1 MVAQARPISLLS
13 TIPCRPDIVT
23 DMESWISGLAQHGY
37 SILFA
42 AVFLE
47 AVGLPVPAALALLIA
62 GAAAAGGS
70 LLASYALG
78 GSLLAMLT
86 GDTLMFLLG
95 RYTGWWLLGILC
107 RISLNPESCILRSA
121 DSFYRRGRA
130 LLVIAKFIPGINTMA
145 PPLAGSMNMRF
156 LPFLRLDLAGAMLY
170 AGVYFGVGFI
180 FSGALVAVTR
190 GYQAFGRV
198 MAWAVMALV
207 TGYVIF
213 QVWLWIKSRSLRA
226 VPLAVPSAVAR
237 EMEVGSCAVY
247 DARSHGYFD
256 ARAMRI
262 RGSKRLDPNAL
273 HQFDEKF
280 PDGSQVYLYCTC
292 AREATSTRVARELRE
307 RLDEGQVRVAVIQ
320 GGLRAWKKAGLPLE
334 AVPSDDITALPIFQ

>member
-1 MVAQARPISLLS
+1 
-13 TIPCRPDIVT
+13 
-23 DMESWISGLAQHGY
+23 MESWISALAQHGY

-62 GAAAAGGS
+62 GAGAAAGS
-70 LLASYALG
+70 LRVSYALG
-78 GSLLAMLT
+78 GALLAIFT

-156 LPFLRLDLAGAMLY
+156 MPFLRLDLAGAVLY
-170 AGVYFGVGFI
+170 AGVYFWAGFI
-180 FSGALVAVTR
+180 FSDALVAVTR

-198 MAWAVMALV
+198 MGWAVMALV
-207 TGYVIF
+207 AGYVGF
-213 QVWLWIKSRSLRA
+213 RVWRWIKSRSLRA
-226 VPLAVPSAVAR
+226 VPLAVPSEVAR
-237 EMEVGSCAVY
+237 EMSIGSCVVY

-256 ARAMRI
+256 AKAMRI

-273 HQFDEKF
+273 NQFDEKF
-280 PDGSQVYLYCTC
+280 ADGSQVYLYCTC
-292 AREATSTRVARELRE
+292 AREATSTRVARELRN
-307 RLDEGQVRVAVIQ
+307 RLDESRVRIAVIR

-334 AVPSDDITALPIFQ
+334 AVPSDDITALPLFE

>member
-1 MVAQARPISLLS
+1 
-13 TIPCRPDIVT
+13 
-23 DMESWISGLAQHGY
+23 MESLISGLAQHGY

-62 GAAAAGGS
+62 GAAAAAGS
-70 LLASYALG
+70 LRVSYALG
-78 GSLLAMLT
+78 GALLAIFT

-156 LPFLRLDLAGAMLY
+156 MPFLRLDLAGAALY
-170 AGVYFGVGFI
+170 AGVYFWVGFI
-180 FSGALVAVTR
+180 FSDALVVVTR

-198 MAWAVMALV
+198 MVWAVMALV
-207 TGYVIF
+207 AGYVGF
-213 QVWLWIKSRSLRA
+213 RVWLWIKSRSLRA
-226 VPLAVPSAVAR
+226 VPLAVPSEVAR
-237 EMEVGSCAVY
+237 EMSIGSCVVY

-262 RGSKRLDPNAL
+262 KGSKRLDPNAL
-273 HQFDEKF
+273 NQFDGKF
-280 PDGSQVYLYCTC
+280 HDGSQVYLYCTC
-292 AREATSTRVARELRE
+292 AREATSTRVARELRN
-307 RLDEGQVRVAVIQ
+307 RLDEDRVRIAVIR

-334 AVPSDDITALPIFQ
+334 AVPSDDITALPLFE